1 MLCAGGEAAGHAR
14 RARIKELKEVIVEL
28 KEQGVTVLLSTH
40 MLEMVKE
47 FWEVMF
53 VMEKGRIIGS
63 YTREEAEDQDIETL
77 FFEMTGGEAHE

>member
-1 MLCAGGEAAGHAR
+1 M
-14 RARIKELKEVIVEL
+14 
-28 KEQGVTVLLSTH
+28 TVLLSTH